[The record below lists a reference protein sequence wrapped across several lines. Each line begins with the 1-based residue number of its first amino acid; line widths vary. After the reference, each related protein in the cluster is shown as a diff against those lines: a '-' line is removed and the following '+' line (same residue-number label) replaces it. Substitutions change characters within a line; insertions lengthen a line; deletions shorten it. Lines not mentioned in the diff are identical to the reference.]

1 MAQPT
6 PSGVL
11 AGRLQCSPVPALLT
25 GHANLSAEITRQGS
39 LGDSVGELGT
49 VMLKVQSRVPKD
61 GGQRHVRPEVRMTR
75 GWVVTSSKPAARRST
90 RLWSKKCTMN
100 PPYSTMSS
108 VGIGSGASCVNHR
121 PAGAQHAA
129 MLAGEEL
136 EHAVMPS
143 GRECLSG
150 NERRGRCHTCRD
162 WRRTWRPSAP
172 SVW

>member
-1 MAQPT
+1 MYALKT
-6 PSGVL
+6 DDTRLGSDEFEAGSEAVHEALVEKVHDEPSVF
-11 AGRLQCSPVPALLT
+11 
-25 GHANLSAEITRQGS
+25 
-39 LGDSVGELGT
+39 DY
-49 VMLKVQSRVPKD
+49 
-61 GGQRHVRPEVRMTR
+61 
-75 GWVVTSSKPAARRST
+75 VVTARRACAT
-90 RLWSKKCTMN
+90 
-100 PPYSTMSS
+100 
-108 VGIGSGASCVNHR
+108 VGIGSGASRVNHQ